1 MKHFKGKVAVIT
13 GAGAG
18 ARIGRAPAVQLAA
31 GGARLALSD
40 VNDAGLAE
48 TLKQLPPG
56 TVVRT

>member
-13 GAGAG
+13 GAG
-18 ARIGRAPAVQLAA
+18 IGRAPAVQLAA